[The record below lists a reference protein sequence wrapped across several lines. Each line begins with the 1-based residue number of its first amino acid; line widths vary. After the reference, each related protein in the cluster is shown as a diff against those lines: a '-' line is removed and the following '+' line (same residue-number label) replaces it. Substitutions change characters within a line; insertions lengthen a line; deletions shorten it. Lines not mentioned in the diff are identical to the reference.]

1 MADTS
6 YTPEYTNP
14 KPAAPA
20 TIAAATNA
28 LSVECRARKEASLAT
43 ELIFDHLLERMEKW
57 IGAYGAMLA
66 NSIATVAR
74 GLGIRVDVA
83 MGIRASRRT
92 LRL

>member
-1 MADTS
+1 
-6 YTPEYTNP
+6 
-14 KPAAPA
+14 
-20 TIAAATNA
+20 
-28 LSVECRARKEASLAT
+28 
-43 ELIFDHLLERMEKW
+43 MEKW